1 MELITNPDVLFL
13 DEPTTGLDATTAVTV
28 VELLRKQAEKQRT
41 IIFSIHQPRYSIFKL
56 FDHVTLLSQG
66 QLVYAGQRDR
76 VLDYFEALGYPC
88 EM

>member
-13 DEPTTGLDATTAVTV
+13 DEPTTGLDATTAFTV
-28 VELLRKQAEKQRT
+28 MELLRKQAQQMRT
-41 IIFSIHQPRYSIFKL
+41 IIFSIHQPRYTIFKL

-76 VLDYFEALGYPC
+76 VLEYFDALGYTC